1 MTEPLLT
8 ENPNRFTL
16 FPITHSDIWK
26 NYKTQLS
33 AFWIVEE
40 VPIANDYDDFIKL
53 TKNEQYFIKMILG
66 FFAGSDGLVI
76 DNLGS
81 RFLAEV
87 KVPELTL
94 AYGFQLFMEGIH
106 SEMYSLLIDT
116 YIKDDVEKHKLF
128 NAFENFECI
137 KLKQD
142 WCKRWIADDK
152 SSFAKR
158 LIAFA
163 CCEGIFFSSSFA
175 AIFWLK
181 KRGIMKGLTLS
192 NEFISRDE
200 GLHTDL
206 ACLVYSKLE
215 NKLSEEE
222 VQSIFRE
229 AVYIEDEFITQ
240 SLPCRLIG
248 MNQMLMSKYI
258 KFVADRL
265 LVQLG
270 YNKIYNIDKCPFEF
284 MEMISLQSKGNF
296 FETNIS
302 SYSKNMNS
310 KSDDVFD
317 MEDTEF

>member
-1 MTEPLLT
+1 MEEPLLT
-8 ENPNRFTL
+8 ENDERFCL
-16 FPITHSDIWK
+16 FPIQNDDIWK
-26 NYKTQLS
+26 NYKKQLS
-33 AFWIVEE
+33 AFWVVEE
-40 VPIANDYDDFIKL
+40 VPISKDYEDFQSL
-53 TKNEQYFIKMILG
+53 NKNEQHFIKMILA
-66 FFAGSDGLVI
+66 FFAGSDGIVI
-76 DNLGS
+76 DNLGR
-81 RFLAEV
+81 RFLSEV
-87 KVPELTL
+87 KCSELTL

-116 YIKDDVEKHKLF
+116 YIKDDAEKHKLF
-128 NAFENFECI
+128 NAFQNFECV

-142 WCKRWIADDK
+142 WARRWIADTS

-158 LIAFA
+158 LIAF
-163 CCEGIFFSSSFA
+163 CCVEGIFFSSSFA

-181 KRGIMKGLTLS
+181 KRGLMKGLTLS

-206 ACLVYSKLE
+206 ACLVYSKLK
-215 NKLSEEE
+215 NKLNEDE
-222 VQSIFRE
+222 VYNIVRE

-270 YNKIYNIDKCPFEF
+270 YKKIYKIEKCPFEF
-284 MEMISLQSKGNF
+284 MELISLENKGNF

-302 SYSKNMNS
+302 AYAKDMNQKNN
-310 KSDDVFD
+310 DVFAMD
-317 MEDTEF
+317 AEF

>member
-1 MTEPLLT
+1 MGEPLLT
-8 ENPNRFTL
+8 ENDQRFCL
-16 FPITHSDIWK
+16 FPIQHNDIWK

-40 VPIANDYDDFIKL
+40 VPIANDYEDFKKL
-53 TKNEQYFIKMILG
+53 NKNEQHFIKMILA
-66 FFAGSDGLVI
+66 FFAGSDGIVI
-76 DNLGS
+76 DNLGR
-81 RFLAEV
+81 RFLSEV
-87 KVPELTL
+87 KCAELTL

-128 NAFENFECI
+128 NAFENFECV

-142 WCKRWIADDK
+142 WSKRWIADT
-152 SSFAKR
+152 SSNFAKR
-158 LIAFA
+158 LVAF
-163 CCEGIFFSSSFA
+163 CCVEGIFFSSSFA
-175 AIFWLK
+175 AIYWLK

-215 NKLSEEE
+215 NKLNEEE
-222 VQSIFRE
+222 VYNIVRE

-270 YNKIYNIDKCPFEF
+270 YKKIYNINKCPFEF
-284 MEMISLQSKGNF
+284 MEMISMESKGNF

-302 SYSKNMNS
+302 SYAKNMNS

>member
-1 MTEPLLT
+1 MGEPLLT
-8 ENPNRFTL
+8 ENDQRFCL
-16 FPITHSDIWK
+16 FPIQHNDIWK

-40 VPIANDYDDFIKL
+40 VPIGNDYEDFKKL
-53 TKNEQYFIKMILG
+53 NKNEQHFIKMILA
-66 FFAGSDGLVI
+66 FFAGSDGIVI
-76 DNLGS
+76 DNLGR
-81 RFLAEV
+81 RFLSEV
-87 KVPELTL
+87 KCAELTL

-128 NAFENFECI
+128 NAFENFECV

-142 WCKRWIADDK
+142 WSKRWIADT
-152 SSFAKR
+152 SSNFAKR
-158 LIAFA
+158 LVAF
-163 CCEGIFFSSSFA
+163 CCVEGIFFSSSFA
-175 AIFWLK
+175 AIYWLK

-215 NKLSEEE
+215 NKLNEEE
-222 VQSIFRE
+222 VYNIVRE

-270 YNKIYNIDKCPFEF
+270 YKKIYNIDKCPFEF
-284 MEMISLQSKGNF
+284 MEMISMESKGNF

-302 SYSKNMNS
+302 AYAKNMNS